1 MANFKDKISSLIGSQ
16 VPDFVLE
23 EHPKFLKFLQTY
35 YAFMESAELSVI
47 SIQSTDGILLETETN
62 QTNLLLLDGTS
73 IQADRTVI
81 DDGDKLI
88 YESSQF
94 GKFTAGEI
102 IVGQTSKATST
113 VITEDLDNTRLF
125 IVSQDK
131 FLKGETI
138 IGLSSNANAIVSN
151 YKPNPVNTIQELLN
165 FRDPDKVISNFLSQ
179 FRNEFL
185 NTFPENLKDGTNK
198 RSLIKN
204 VKSLYKSKGTIS
216 GHKLFFK
223 LLFGENSETI
233 YPSEQLLR
241 VSDGKWSTG
250 KIMRVVNTLGDTS
263 RLISRSIEGVTSKA
277 TAIVENEVR
286 YTLDSISVVEF
297 TLNEDSIVGTFVIGE
312 TVKGTEKDDDDIFIT
327 GEITGIPI
335 AKNIIADGA
344 FETVNEQATIT
355 GGGLGAVVQI
365 KSLNSGSV
373 QGDIIDQ
380 GGVNYN
386 VGDSLVFNNAN
397 TNGGGAA
404 GFVSVVNGG
413 VLNEDDSGDHILLET
428 DTLLGDTY
436 AGSQMMQE
444 SGTGVKDI
452 TKIYLYNRGSGY
464 TSLPSCIVSST
475 TGTGALI
482 KLFGGDIG
490 RIKDLSIIESG
501 INHQLAPT
509 PPVLTFTKKVI
520 LTQILGTGFVP
531 DETVNITGGI
541 TGIVRSWNPNLGLL
555 RLRNV
560 SSNIV
565 VGDGTKTVTGVL
577 SSTQGTI
584 KVSTNASATLT
595 IGAVGDNEG
604 RFVNEDGFISENTIK
619 VQDSLY
625 YQDFSYVIKVGRSI
639 VDWRDDFKKTMHTAG
654 FYLAGQV
661 NIESVINAQ
670 ISTPLTGAI
679 SGVVDSPLFGI
690 INTLFSTIF
699 GRRLGTPTDGTTLRA
714 NAQLGVSADFN
725 QSTVSNFSNTTRDVT
740 LSRLP
745 INIAYT
751 SRPRGIFNNVNIAQ
765 GFVYA
770 GPRYGTINREVIKS
784 FTRQSG
790 TNYSFEELSKNV
802 TFGTRSSLD
811 GTDNTLAFTAT
822 DLGRFMKTKLT
833 IPCEVFLITPDNS
846 FDNTLTFFDSDTQT
860 FDDTT
865 P

>member
-1 MANFKDKISSLIGSQ
+1 MSNFKDKISSLIGSQ

-35 YAFMESAELSVI
+35 YTFMESAELSVI

-62 QTNLLLLDGTS
+62 QTNLLLLNGTA

-94 GKFTAGEI
+94 GKFATGEI
-102 IVGQTSKATST
+102 IVGQTSKAVST
-113 VITEDLDNTRLF
+113 IITEDLDNTRLF
-125 IVSQDK
+125 ITSQEK

-138 IGLSSNANAIVSN
+138 IGLSSNAQAVISN
-151 YKPNPVNTIQELLN
+151 YKPNPVNTIQGLLN

-185 NTFPENLKDGTNK
+185 NTFPETLKDGTNK

-263 RLISRSIEGVTSKA
+263 KLISRRIEGLTSKA
-277 TAIVENEVR
+277 TAIVENEVT
-286 YTLDSISVVEF
+286 YTLDSIKVVEF
-297 TLNEDSIVGTFVIGE
+297 TLNEDSIIGSFVVGE
-312 TVKGTEKDDDDIFIT
+312 TIKGTEKDDDDIFIT

-335 AKNIIADGA
+335 AKNIVADGA
-344 FETVNEQATIT
+344 YETINEQAIIT
-355 GGGLGAVVQI
+355 GGGLGAVVEI
-365 KSLNSGSV
+365 KSLNSGSI

-386 VGDSLVFNNAN
+386 VGDQLVFNNAN

-404 GFVSVVNGG
+404 GFVAVVNGG

-428 DTLLGDTY
+428 DTLSGDTY

-444 SGTGVKDI
+444 SGTGVRDI
-452 TKIYLYNRGSGY
+452 TKIYLYNKGSGY
-464 TSLPSCIVSST
+464 TSLPTCSVSST
-475 TGTGALI
+475 TGTAAI
-482 KLFGGDIG
+482 VKLFGADIG

-501 INHQLAPT
+501 IKHQLAPT
-509 PPVLTFTKKVI
+509 PPILTFTKKVI
-520 LTQILGTGFVP
+520 LTQIQGTGFVP

-541 TGIVRSWNPNLGLL
+541 TAIVKSWDSNLGLL
-555 RLRNV
+555 RLSNT
-560 SSNIV
+560 SSGIV

-577 SSTQGTI
+577 SNTQGTI

-619 VQDSLY
+619 IQDSLY

-661 NIESVINAQ
+661 NIESKISAQ
-670 ISTPLTGAI
+670 ISTPLTGVS
-679 SGVVDSPLFGI
+679 SGVVDAPLFGI
-690 INTLFSTIF
+690 INTLFSTVF
-699 GRRLGTPTDGTTLRA
+699 ARRLGTTSDGTTLRT
-714 NAQLGVSADFN
+714 NAQLGISADFN
-725 QSTVSNFSNTTRDVT
+725 QSTVSNFDNTTRDVT

-751 SRPRGIFNNVNIAQ
+751 SRPRGAFNSVNISQ

-770 GPRYGTINREVIKS
+770 GPRYGTINREVIRT

-811 GTDNTLAFTAT
+811 GSDNTLAFTSN
-822 DLGRFMKTKLT
+822 DLGRSMKTKLT
-833 IPCEVFLITPDNS
+833 MPAEVTIITIP
-846 FDNTLTFFDSDTQT
+846 
-860 FDDTT
+860 
-865 P
+865 

>member
-23 EHPKFLKFLQTY
+23 EHPKILKFLQTY

-185 NTFPENLKDGTNK
+185 NTFPETLKDGTNK

-464 TSLPSCIVSST
+464 TSLPSCTVSST

-661 NIESVINAQ
+661 NI
-670 ISTPLTGAI
+670 
-679 SGVVDSPLFGI
+679 
-690 INTLFSTIF
+690 
-699 GRRLGTPTDGTTLRA
+699 
-714 NAQLGVSADFN
+714 
-725 QSTVSNFSNTTRDVT
+725 
-740 LSRLP
+740 
-745 INIAYT
+745 
-751 SRPRGIFNNVNIAQ
+751 
-765 GFVYA
+765 
-770 GPRYGTINREVIKS
+770 
-784 FTRQSG
+784 
-790 TNYSFEELSKNV
+790 
-802 TFGTRSSLD
+802 
-811 GTDNTLAFTAT
+811 
-822 DLGRFMKTKLT
+822 
-833 IPCEVFLITPDNS
+833 
-846 FDNTLTFFDSDTQT
+846 
-860 FDDTT
+860 
-865 P
+865 

>member
-1 MANFKDKISSLIGSQ
+1 MSIFKDKISSLIGSQ

-35 YAFMESAELSVI
+35 YTFMESAELSVI

-62 QTNLLLLDGTS
+62 QTNLLLLNGTA

-88 YESSQF
+88 YESSKF
-94 GKFTAGEI
+94 GKFATGEI
-102 IVGQTSKATST
+102 IVGQTSKAVST
-113 VITEDLDNTRLF
+113 IITEDLDNTRLF
-125 IVSQDK
+125 ITSQDK
-131 FLKGETI
+131 FVKGETI
-138 IGLSSNANAIVSN
+138 VGLSSNAHAVISN
-151 YKPNPVNTIQELLN
+151 YKPNPVNTIQDLLN
-165 FRDPDKVISNFLSQ
+165 FRDPDKVISNFLNQ

-185 NTFPENLKDGTNK
+185 NTFPETLKDGTNK

-263 RLISRSIEGVTSKA
+263 KLISRKIEGLTSKA
-277 TAIVENEVR
+277 TAIVENEVT
-286 YTLDSISVVEF
+286 YTLDSITVVEF
-297 TLNEDSIVGTFVIGE
+297 TLNEESIVGTFVVGE
-312 TVKGTEKDDDDIFIT
+312 TIKGTEKDEDDIFIT

-335 AKNIIADGA
+335 AKNIVADGA
-344 FETVNEQATIT
+344 YETINEQAIIT
-355 GGGLGAVVQI
+355 GGGSGAVVEI
-365 KSLNSGSV
+365 KSLNSGSI

-386 VGDSLVFNNAN
+386 VGDQLVFNNAN

-404 GFVSVVNGG
+404 GFVAMVNGG
-413 VLNEDDSGDHILLET
+413 FVNEDDSGGHILLET
-428 DTLLGDTY
+428 DTTSGDTY
-436 AGSQMMQE
+436 AGSQLMQE
-444 SGTGVKDI
+444 SGTGVRDI
-452 TKIYLYNRGSGY
+452 TKIYLYNKGSGY
-464 TSLPSCIVSST
+464 TSLPTCTVSST
-475 TGTGALI
+475 TGTAAI
-482 KLFGGDIG
+482 VKLFGADVG

-501 INHQLAPT
+501 IKHQLTPT
-509 PPVLTFTKKVI
+509 PPILTFTKKVI
-520 LTQILGTGFVP
+520 LTQIQGTGFVP

-541 TGIVRSWNPNLGLL
+541 TAIVKSWNSNLGLL
-555 RLRNV
+555 QLKNV
-560 SSNIV
+560 SSGIV

-577 SSTQGTI
+577 SNTQGTI

-595 IGAVGDNEG
+595 IGAVGNNEG

-619 VQDSLY
+619 IQDSLY

-661 NIESVINAQ
+661 NIESKISAQ
-670 ISTPLTGAI
+670 ISTPLTGVS
-679 SGVVDSPLFGI
+679 SGVVDAPLFGI
-690 INTLFSTIF
+690 INTLFSTVF
-699 GRRLGTPTDGTTLRA
+699 ARRLGTTSDGTTLRT

-725 QSTVSNFSNTTRDVT
+725 QSTVSNFDNTTRDVT

-751 SRPRGIFNNVNIAQ
+751 SRPRGAFNSVNISQ

-770 GPRYGTINREVIKS
+770 GPRYGTINREVIRT
-784 FTRQSG
+784 FIRQSG

-811 GTDNTLAFTAT
+811 GSDNTLAFTST
-822 DLGRFMKTKLT
+822 DLGRSMKTKLT
-833 IPCEVFLITPDNS
+833 MPAEVTITTIP
-846 FDNTLTFFDSDTQT
+846 
-860 FDDTT
+860 
-865 P
+865 

>member
-47 SIQSTDGILLETETN
+47 SIESTDGILLETETN
-62 QTNLLLLDGTS
+62 QTNLLLLNGTS
-73 IQADRTVI
+73 VQADRTVI

-94 GKFTAGEI
+94 GKFTTGEI

-125 IVSQDK
+125 IVSQNK

-138 IGLSSNANAIVSN
+138 IGLSSNARAIISN

-185 NTFPENLKDGTNK
+185 NTFPETLKDGTNK

-297 TLNEDSIVGTFVIGE
+297 TLNEESIVGTFIIGE

-344 FETVNEQATIT
+344 FETINEQANIT
-355 GGGLGAVVQI
+355 GGGVGAVVQI
-365 KSLNSGSV
+365 KSLDSGPLS
-373 QGDIIDQ
+373 GHIIDQ

-386 VGDSLVFNNAN
+386 IGDQLVFNNAN

-404 GFVSVVNGG
+404 GFVAMVNGG
-413 VLNEDDSGDHILLET
+413 FTLEDDLGHILLET

-444 SGTGVKDI
+444 SGTGVKDV
-452 TKIYLYNRGSGY
+452 TKIYLYNHGSGY
-464 TSLPSCIVSST
+464 TSLPSCTITSST
-475 TGTGALI
+475 GSGALV
-482 KLFGGDIG
+482 KLYGGDIG

-520 LTQILGTGFVP
+520 ITQVLGTGFVP
-531 DETVNITGGI
+531 DENVNITGGI
-541 TGIVRSWNPNLGLL
+541 TGIVNSWNPTLGLL

-565 VGDGTKTVTGVL
+565 VGDGTKTVTGV
-577 SSTQGTI
+577 SSNTQGII
-584 KVSTNASATLT
+584 KISTNASATLT
-595 IGAVGDNEG
+595 VGAVGNNEG

-619 VQDSLY
+619 IQDSLY

-661 NIESVINAQ
+661 NIESKINAQ
-670 ISTPLTGAI
+670 ITTPLTGVI
-679 SGVVDSPLFGI
+679 SGIVDTPLFGI

-699 GRRLGTPTDGTTLRA
+699 GRRLGTLSDGTTLRA
-714 NAQLGVSADFN
+714 NAQLGVSADIN
-725 QSTVSNFSNTTRDVT
+725 QSTVSNFSNTTRDIT
-740 LSRLP
+740 FSRLP

-751 SRPRGIFNNVNIAQ
+751 SRPRGIFNSVNIAQ

-770 GPRYGTINREVIKS
+770 GPRYGTINREVLRS
-784 FTRQSG
+784 FVRQPG

-811 GTDNTLAFTAT
+811 GIDNTLAFTAT

-833 IPCEVFLITPDNS
+833 IPCEVIIISPDNS
-846 FDNTLTFFDSDTQT
+846 FDNTLTFFDSNTQT